1 MTFSIGQNF
10 FKDLLESSDK
20 ITHNDQ
26 KAISLTYEKQ
36 KRLNNF
42 WKNNDIPVLL
52 KSKQF
57 SGMNNVVGDSEPL
70 GGGINWLRCGTDNL
84 PGSCN
89 HGCPDEYPFWGTT
102 KENKHDHKENVEN
115 FENINEV
122 QVQEQ
127 PEIIE
132 NFTVED
138 VIGKKENFS
147 GNTSMILTIILFLI
161 LVFGFGGYFFFTRD

>member
-1 MTFSIGQNF
+1 M
-10 FKDLLESSDK
+10 
-20 ITHNDQ
+20 
-26 KAISLTYEKQ
+26 
-36 KRLNNF
+36 
-42 WKNNDIPVLL
+42 
-52 KSKQF
+52 
-57 SGMNNVVGDSEPL
+57 
-70 GGGINWLRCGTDNL
+70 LRCGTDNL

-89 HGCPDEYPFWGTT
+89 HGCPDEYPFWGIT
-102 KENKHDHKENVEN
+102 KENKEYHEENKQNHKEN

-122 QVQEQ
+122 EEQ